1 MTFAVSPDGQVEYLM
16 KAGKDVVK
24 SRTLEGNVRRM
35 IEQAT
40 TKEITDE
47 YKGFPLCVNGKF
59 YFPEVPEPPKPETR
73 RRGTRKKR

>member
-1 MTFAVSPDGQVEYLM
+1 MTFTVSPDGQVEYLM

-40 TKEITDE
+40 TKEITDDH
-47 YKGFPLCVNGKF
+47 KGFPLCVNGKF
-59 YFPEVPEPPKPETR
+59 YFPEVPEPPKVATR
-73 RRGTRKKR
+73 QKRARQKR

>member
-1 MTFAVSPDGQVEYLM
+1 MTFTVSPDGQVEYLM

-40 TKEITDE
+40 TKS
-47 YKGFPLCVNGKF
+47 PL
-59 YFPEVPEPPKPETR
+59 
-73 RRGTRKKR
+73 

>member
-1 MTFAVSPDGQVEYLM
+1 MKLVVTDGQVEYLM

-35 IEQAT
+35 IEQAE
-40 TKEITDE
+40 TKEITDT

-59 YFPEVPEPPKPETR
+59 YFPEVPEPPKPER
-73 RRGTRKKR
+73 QAGRPKRKR

>member
-40 TKEITDE
+40 PTSLSRRSLLPSEE
-47 YKGFPLCVNGKF
+47 VQGK
-59 YFPEVPEPPKPETR
+59 
-73 RRGTRKKR
+73 RGNCYV

>member
-1 MTFAVSPDGQVEYLM
+1 MNLVVTDGQVEYLM

-24 SRTLEGNVRRM
+24 GRTLEGNVRRM

-40 TKEITDE
+40 IKEITDD

-59 YFPEVPEPPKPETR
+59 YFPEMPEPPKPEKQTGR
-73 RRGTRKKR
+73 PKRKR